1 MMGKMS
7 EIEYEARSSDDLV
20 ARLRVFHEYVADKS
34 SFILEAAARIEKLEK
49 QFEELL
55 VQNNRLEDFVTN
67 DCVLRTEA
75 RLRIEKFKEEIMDV
89 LEGK

>member
-1 MMGKMS
+1 M
-7 EIEYEARSSDDLV
+7 ADDLV

-55 VQNNRLEDFVTN
+55 VQNNRLEDFITN

-75 RLRIEKFKEEIMDV
+75 MLRMEKFKEEIMDV
-89 LEGK
+89 LEGNNGGQDCQSD